1 MPVGQCD
8 KMITCSGLRKPRRP
22 FSDTEVRCPFLWRQR
37 RPLRAMVFFIS
48 ISILRLFN
56 TPTIAQAGP
65 MDDLLN
71 SGEVQRLHPSENNID
86 QVPPPGVSPSSE
98 YWRLFKDRP
107 QGKPGEILMRWVGEP
122 APDYRKGSIH
132 ILGNI
137 DFVGVRIEYTD
148 QSKLIYESQILV
160 PHPRRIF
167 VAETGLIPEF
177 KSLES
182 TSFSP
187 DSTDTVTIGK
197 LSGTLFTRLS
207 GECLLKVPLGRHAWF
222 SVKQPKSCENPDRL
236 LAFARTLFL
245 DRVRLKLR

>member
-8 KMITCSGLRKPRRP
+8 QMITCRDSRKRRRRFP
-22 FSDTEVRCPFLWRQR
+22 DTEVRCPFLWRR
-37 RPLRAMVFFIS
+37 RYSRRVVTTLIALSFFGLS
-48 ISILRLFN
+48 N

-71 SGEVQRLHPSENNID
+71 SGEVQRLHPSQNNID

-107 QGKPGEILMRWVGEP
+107 QGRPGEILMRWVGEP

-148 QSKLIYESQILV
+148 QSNLIYESQIIV

-167 VAETGLIPEF
+167 VAETGMIPEF
-177 KSLES
+177 KALDS

-187 DSTDTVTIGK
+187 DSRDAVTIGK

-222 SVKQPKSCENPDRL
+222 SVKQPRSCEDPDRL

-245 DRVRLKLR
+245 DRIRLKLR

>member
-1 MPVGQCD
+1 MNSGRYNE
-8 KMITCSGLRKPRRP
+8 MITR
-22 FSDTEVRCPFLWRQR
+22 
-37 RPLRAMVFFIS
+37 S
-48 ISILRLFN
+48 ISSNSGRQLS
-56 TPTIAQAGP
+56 IANPRCFFFSKRPRWIRAESVLIVMSIFGSYSAMPIAHAGP
-65 MDDLLN
+65 MDDLLK
-71 SGEVQRLHPSENNID
+71 SGEVQRLHPSQSNID
-86 QVPPPGVSPSSE
+86 QLPPPGVSPSSE

-122 APDYRKGSIH
+122 APDYRKGSIQT
-132 ILGNI
+132 LGNI

-148 QSKLIYESQILV
+148 HSQLIYESQIIV

-177 KSLES
+177 KALES

-187 DSTDTVTIGK
+187 DSTDTITIGK

-222 SVKQPKSCENPDRL
+222 SVKQPKSCEEPDRL
-236 LAFARTLFL
+236 IAFARTLFL